1 MIRSNTPQGTHA
13 ADANPAAHPT
23 VIPVAQA
30 PFLDEVQRESLRLLL
45 AMMIPASARH
55 GVPGADD
62 PLILADVLTTLRRQP
77 EAAMDAL
84 ARLHEAAA
92 GPLADLAPEQRA
104 SAIQDFRQQHRGRA
118 MLLVSVAVQCYYRDD
133 RVMQSLGMEPRPPF
147 PQGFSVEQGDWSLLD
162 PVRAR
167 APMWRP

>member
-1 MIRSNTPQGTHA
+1 MTRSNPSQGTPA
-13 ADANPAAHPT
+13 ADASPAMQAN
-23 VIPVAQA
+23 VIPVARA
-30 PFLDEVQRESLRLLL
+30 PALDDTQRESLRLLL
-45 AMMIPASARH
+45 AMMIPASQRH

-62 PLILADVLTTLRRQP
+62 PLILADVLATLGRQP
-77 EAAMDAL
+77 EAAQEAL

-92 GPLADLAPEQRA
+92 GPLADLTPEQRA
-104 SAIQDFRQQHRGRA
+104 TAVQDFRQQHRGRA

-133 RVMQSLGMEPRPPF
+133 RVMQSLGMEARPPF

-167 APMWRP
+167 APMWRR